1 MSKCNCGCC
10 EHEHEHEHEHN
21 HNHNHEKADSCG
33 CGHEH
38 DHPEENKGLSIALTV
53 TGAVL
58 VGVSFLPFLGETIK
72 TVLLIAATVICGLPV
87 FIDGIKALMKKNIN
101 ESVLLIIAVVAALFL
116 GEFVEAAVV
125 CVLFRVGEIMEDF
138 ASGKSRESI
147 ESLYGIVSDTANA
160 VMPDGSFRKVD
171 ADEIKIGDVIAI
183 LPHET
188 VPVDCIVK
196 DGEGAVDA
204 SALTGEALP
213 VAVAADSVL
222 SSGMINGSTTLI
234 ATVTAEK
241 EGSAASR
248 IVEMVEKATLEKGE
262 AQRAVSVFAKYYTPA
277 IIVAALIIAVVPS
290 LITGEWSTWI
300 YRSLILLVAACPCA
314 VVISA
319 PLAFFSSMGAC
330 AKNGIIIKG
339 SRFIESMAVADTA
352 VFDKTGTLTTGE
364 LTVGKVCSCGSLSE
378 EKVLA
383 LAAKCEYY
391 STHPIAKA
399 IVRKSGLNDIS
410 GISDFS
416 EISGGGTSVTAEEG
430 KIVCGGKRLMN
441 QLGTDVS
448 SLPELPVYVA
458 VNSVAVGGIEV
469 EGEIREDSAR
479 CIENLKKL
487 GVKRIFMLTGDSR
500 VQAEKIS
507 LKCGI
512 TDFKCNLMPEDKL
525 SEIRKIKES
534 SKGVIYV
541 GDGINDAP
549 VLAAADTGVAMGLGT
564 QAAGEAADVVLTNSV
579 ISKLAEAVR
588 QSKKTM
594 TVLKSNIAFAVIV
607 KIAVISLGVAGI
619 APMWMAIVADVGTML
634 VSVANSAR
642 LLNVKIR

>member
-1 MSKCNCGCC
+1 MSNCSCGCC
-10 EHEHEHEHEHN
+10 EHEHT
-21 HNHNHEKADSCG
+21 HEKVDSCG

-38 DHPEENKGLSIALTV
+38 AHHSEENKGLSIALTV
-53 TGAVL
+53 IGAVL
-58 VGVSFLPFLGETIK
+58 VAVSFLPVLSETLK
-72 TVLLIAATVICGLPV
+72 TVFLVAATVICGLPIFV
-87 FIDGIKALMKKNIN
+87 DGIKSLSKKIIN
-101 ESVLLIIAVVAALFL
+101 ESVLLIIAVVAALVL
-116 GEFVEAAVV
+116 REFVEAAVV
-125 CVLFRVGEIMEDF
+125 CVLFRAGEIMEEF
-138 ASGKSRESI
+138 ASGRSRKSI
-147 ESLYGIVSDTANA
+147 EALYAIVSDTANA
-160 VMPDGSFRKVD
+160 VMPDGSLKKVD
-171 ADEIKIGDVIAI
+171 ADDIKIGDIIAV

-196 DGEGAVDA
+196 EGEGAVDT

-213 VAVAADSVL
+213 VAVAAGSAL

-234 ATVTAEK
+234 ATVSTEK

-248 IVEMVEKATLEKGE
+248 IVEIVEKAASEKGE

-277 IIVAALIIAVVPS
+277 IIATALIIAVVPS
-290 LITGEWSTWI
+290 VITGEWSTWI

-339 SRFIESMAVADTA
+339 SRFIESLAAADTA

-364 LTVGKVCSCGSLSE
+364 LTVGRIHVCESFSE
-378 EKVLA
+378 KEVLLYA
-383 LAAKCEYY
+383 GKCEFY

-399 IVRKSGLNDIS
+399 IVRKSGLKDIN
-410 GISDFS
+410 GVTDFS
-416 EISGGGTSVTAEEG
+416 EISGGGTSVTADG
-430 KIVCGGKRLMN
+430 DKIICGGKRMMEQMN
-441 QLGTDVS
+441 VDVS

-458 VNSVAVGGIEV
+458 VNSACVGGIEV
-469 EGEIREDSAR
+469 EGEIREDSVR
-479 CIENLKKL
+479 CIEKLKKL
-487 GVKRIFMLTGDSR
+487 GIKRVFMLTGDNR
-500 VQAEKIS
+500 AQAEKIS

-512 TDFKCNLMPEDKL
+512 TDFKCDLLPEDKL

-579 ISKLAEAVR
+579 ISKLADAVK
-588 QSKKTM
+588 QSKMTM

-619 APMWMAIVADVGTML
+619 APMWLAIVADVGTML

-642 LLNVKIR
+642 LLKVNNK

>member
-1 MSKCNCGCC
+1 MSNCECHG
-10 EHEHEHEHEHN
+10 
-21 HNHNHEKADSCG
+21 HEKADACG

-38 DHPEENKGLSIALTV
+38 AHHSEENKAFSIALTV
-53 TGAVL
+53 VGAVL
-58 VGVSFLPFLGETIK
+58 VAVSFLPVFGETLKI
-72 TVLLIAATVICGLPV
+72 VFLAAATVICGLPIFV
-87 FIDGIKALMKKNIN
+87 DGIKALSKKNVN
-101 ESVLLIIAVVAALFL
+101 ESVLLIIAVVAAVFL

-125 CVLFRVGEIMEDF
+125 CVLFRAGEIMEEF
-138 ASGKSRESI
+138 ASGRSRKSI
-147 ESLYGIVSDTANA
+147 EALYGIVSDTANA
-160 VMPDGSFRKVD
+160 VMPDGSFVKVD
-171 ADEIKIGDVIAI
+171 ADDIKIGDVIAI

-196 DGEGAVDA
+196 EGEGAVDA

-213 VAVAADSVL
+213 VAVAAGSAI

-234 ATVTAEK
+234 ATVTTEK

-248 IVEMVEKATLEKGE
+248 IVEMVEKAASEKGE

-277 IIVAALIIAVVPS
+277 IIVAAAVIAVVPS

-314 VVISA
+314 VVLSA

-330 AKNGIIIKG
+330 ARNGIIIKG
-339 SRFIESMAVADTA
+339 SRFIESLAAADTA

-364 LTVGKVCSCGSLSE
+364 LTVGSIHVCEGFT
-378 EKVLA
+378 EKEVL
-383 LAAKCEYY
+383 LCAAKCEFY

-399 IVRKSGLNDIS
+399 IVRKSGLTDIN
-410 GISDFS
+410 GVTDFS
-416 EISGGGTSVTAEEG
+416 EISGGGTSVTVG
-430 KIVCGGKRLMN
+430 GDKIVCGGKRLMEQMN
-441 QLGTDVS
+441 IDAS

-458 VNSVAVGGIEV
+458 VNSVCIGGIEV
-469 EGEIREDSAR
+469 EGEVREDSVR
-479 CIENLKKL
+479 CIQMLKKL
-487 GVKRIFMLTGDSR
+487 GIKRIFMLTGDSR
-500 VQAEKIS
+500 AQAEIIS
-507 LKCGI
+507 SKCGI
-512 TDFKCNLMPEDKL
+512 TDFKCGLLPEDKL
-525 SEIRKIKES
+525 TEIKKIKEN

-594 TVLKSNIAFAVIV
+594 NVLKSNIAFAVIV

-619 APMWMAIVADVGTML
+619 APMWLAVVADVGTML

-642 LLNVKIR
+642 LLKANNK

>member
-1 MSKCNCGCC
+1 MSNCNCGCC
-10 EHEHEHEHEHN
+10 EHEHT
-21 HNHNHEKADSCG
+21 HEKVDSCG

-38 DHPEENKGLSIALTV
+38 EHSEENKGISIALTV
-53 TGAVL
+53 IGAIL
-58 VGVSFLPFLGETIK
+58 VAVSFLPVFGETVK
-72 TVLLIAATVICGLPV
+72 TILLVAATVICGLPI
-87 FIDGIKALMKKNIN
+87 FKDGIKALAKKNIN
-101 ESVLLIIAVVAALFL
+101 ESVLLIIAVVAALIL

-125 CVLFRVGEIMEDF
+125 CVLFRIGEIMEEF
-138 ASGKSRESI
+138 ASGRSRKSI

-171 ADEIKIGDVIAI
+171 ADDIKIGDIIAI

-196 DGEGAVDA
+196 DGEGTVDA

-213 VAVAADSVL
+213 VAVEIGSVL
-222 SSGMINGSTTLI
+222 SSGMTNGSTTLI

-248 IVEMVEKATLEKGE
+248 IVEMVERAASEKGE
-262 AQRAVSVFAKYYTPA
+262 AQRAVSMFAKYYTPA
-277 IIVAALIIAVVPS
+277 IIAAALLIAVVPS

-339 SRFIESMAVADTA
+339 SRFIESMAAADTA
-352 VFDKTGTLTTGE
+352 VFDKTGTLTTGD
-364 LTVGKVCSCGSLSE
+364 LTVGKIHACKGFSE
-378 EKVLA
+378 EKVLS

-399 IVRKSGLNDIS
+399 IVKKSGLEDIN
-410 GISDFS
+410 GVSDFS
-416 EISGGGTSVTAEEG
+416 EISGGGTSVIADEG
-430 KIVCGGKRLMN
+430 KIVCGGKRLMKQMN
-441 QLGTDVS
+441 IDVS

-458 VNSVAVGGIEV
+458 VNSVIAGGIEV
-469 EGEIREDSAR
+469 EGEIREDSVR
-479 CIENLKKL
+479 CIEKLKKL
-487 GVKRIFMLTGDSR
+487 GIKRIIMLTGDSR

-507 LKCGI
+507 VKCGI
-512 TDFKCNLMPEDKL
+512 TDFKCDLLPEDKL
-525 SEIRKIKES
+525 SEIKKIKES

-579 ISKLAEAVR
+579 ISKLAEAVG

-642 LLNVKIR
+642 LLKVKSK